1 MFVPRALRLK
11 GVKEANKTSKPA
23 AENRSKPAG
32 DDDVVTAAIQKGS
45 VRGPKFAPVDVS
57 PEYMAQLA
65 AGIELIFTDY
75 AYQHAESAEW
85 LQKFYRTVDGED
97 RCKLLILNMPALHVL
112 TMTLDIHLSAILGH
126 TNIVDLKPKATQPLL
141 REAIQEHGSSNL
153 QLSEN
158 GSYIRRRPSTY
169 PLAFIPQN
177 ATTVVDDEGLSFWD
191 QRTIYVEPHIR
202 HLCRT
207 PAKVAHWLQEK
218 GQIKAKWLPIQAVE
232 HIFDTCG
239 FVVLSGSVM
248 QEDVWKKWRAAEKPE
263 DWKIMTKVE
272 HTKRTKE
279 YLDLLRSSR
288 TDKKRKRDADTISGR
303 DINDVEDAARHT
315 KSTDEDWDVLESSR
329 AEKKRKRAANTV
341 SGLNYGDVEKAA
353 EDGSHPPSAK
363 KHKKQKKTK
372 HKSAN
377 DIQEAYGVDIAGG
390 TVSEAEHET
399 ESTV

>member
-32 DDDVVTAAIQKGS
+32 DDDVVTAAIQKAS
-45 VRGPKFAPVDVS
+45 VRGPKSTPVDVM
-57 PEYMAQLA
+57 PEYLAQLA

-75 AYQHAESAEW
+75 AHQHAESAKW
-85 LQKFYRTVDGED
+85 LQEFYRTVDGKD
-97 RCKLLILNMPALHVL
+97 QCKLPMLNIAVLHVL
-112 TMTLDIHLSAILGH
+112 TMTLDIHLSAILDH
-126 TNIVDLKPKATQPLL
+126 TSIVDLKPKATQPLL
-141 REAIQEHGSSNL
+141 RGAIQAHGSSNL

-158 GSYIRRRPSTY
+158 GFYVRRRPSTY

-177 ATTVVDDEGLSFWD
+177 ATTVDDEGLSYWD

-248 QEDVWKKWRAAEKPE
+248 HEDVWKKWRAAEKPE

-272 HTKRTKE
+272 HTKRTNE
-279 YLDLLRSSR
+279 YLDLL
-288 TDKKRKRDADTISGR
+288 KF
-303 DINDVEDAARHT
+303 
-315 KSTDEDWDVLESSR
+315 SR
-329 AEKKRKRAANTV
+329 AEKKRKRGANTI
-341 SGLNYGDVEKAA
+341 SGLDYGDVEKVA
-353 EDGSHPPSAK
+353 EEGSHPPSAK

-372 HKSAN
+372 HNSAN
-377 DIQEAYGVDIAGG
+377 DIQEVYGVDIAGG
-390 TVSEAEHET
+390 TVPEAEATHET
-399 ESTV
+399 KSTV